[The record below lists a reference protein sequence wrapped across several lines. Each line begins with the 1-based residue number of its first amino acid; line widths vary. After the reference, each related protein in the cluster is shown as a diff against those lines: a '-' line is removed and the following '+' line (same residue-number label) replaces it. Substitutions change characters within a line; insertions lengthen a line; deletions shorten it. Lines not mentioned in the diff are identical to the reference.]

1 MELPAPSSDAY
12 GGLSCV
18 DAPAVV
24 CDRVQELDAAICPLS
39 KPPQPRIAA
48 GLPRG
53 TMARALL
60 FPLAAA
66 VSCSSVTASVHLHQV
81 L

>member
-24 CDRVQELDAAICPLS
+24 CDRVQELDNLS
-39 KPPQPRIAA
+39 THSASLRDSELPQGFPEARWPALCFCRLPP
-48 GLPRG
+48 
-53 TMARALL
+53 
-60 FPLAAA
+60 
-66 VSCSSVTASVHLHQV
+66 
-81 L
+81 